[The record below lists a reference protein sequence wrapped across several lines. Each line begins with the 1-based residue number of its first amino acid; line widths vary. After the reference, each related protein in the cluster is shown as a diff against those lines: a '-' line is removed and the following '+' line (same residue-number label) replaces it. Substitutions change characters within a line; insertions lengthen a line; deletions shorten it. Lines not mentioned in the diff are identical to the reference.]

1 MSARP
6 SRTTGV
12 LVVGGA
18 IIGVLGA
25 GWYLLSHFVMKTS
38 AGDAFGESLGVMLA
52 LLVVASIAGAIG
64 SGRGK
69 PG

>member
-6 SRTTGV
+6 PRTARL

-18 IIGVLGA
+18 VIVILGA
-25 GWYLLSHFVMKTS
+25 GWYLLSYFVMETS
-38 AGDAFGESLGVMLA
+38 AGDALGEALGVMLA
-52 LLVVASIAGAIG
+52 LLVVASIAGAIA
-64 SGRGK
+64 SGRGN